1 MQTIRINVLFGGRAM
16 KEDIE
21 KIFGSELRYL
31 KKLSVGQLASLVW
44 FGMSLFFTALFA
56 DVSLLG
62 TLLSALSMFLSI
74 GVLVHL
80 PDFDDK

>member
-1 MQTIRINVLFGGRAM
+1 MRTVRINVLFGGRAM

-44 FGMSLFFTALFA
+44 FGMSFFLR
-56 DVSLLG
+56 
-62 TLLSALSMFLSI
+62 
-74 GVLVHL
+74 HCL
-80 PDFDDK
+80 PT